1 MRAKLLLFFFL
12 PLLLFHAGAPAA
24 AQDHFTVQR
33 VIDGDTFKLT
43 NGERV
48 RLIGVDT
55 PEAKLNDKLKRD
67 AKRTKQDAKTILALG
82 LKSKEFSKKL
92 LEGKRVRLEFDVQPR
107 DRYGRLLAYVYL
119 ENGTFVNAKLLKE
132 GFAQL
137 MTVPPNVKHK
147 DLFLKLQHEA
157 RENQRG
163 HWRVGKQL
171 A

>member
-1 MRAKLLLFFFL
+1 MWMKRFLLILLPFLLFQTS
-12 PLLLFHAGAPAA
+12 APAA
-24 AQDHFTVQR
+24 AQDRFFVQR

-67 AKRTKQDAKTILALG
+67 AKRTKQDTKTILAQG
-82 LKSKEFSKKL
+82 QKSKAFATKI
-92 LEGKRVRLEFDVQPR
+92 LEGKRVRLEFDIQPR

-119 ENGTFVNAKLLKE
+119 ENGTFVNAELLKQ
-132 GFAQL
+132 GYAQL
-137 MTVPPNVKHK
+137 MTVPPNVKYK
-147 DLFLKLQHEA
+147 DLFLKLQREA

-163 HWRVGKQL
+163 LWRVGP
-171 A
+171 